1 MSQAQY
7 TIELQVTT
15 SERLDGDSLVEGIL
29 DIIRQHTMPGQVVDA
44 RGILL
49 QVDHGGVVL
58 DYTNGPTDAQLY
70 GAAGDRFVEQGH

>member
-49 QVDHGGVVL
+49 QVDLDGLVL
-58 DYTNGPTDAQLY
+58 DYTDGPTDAQLY
-70 GAAGDRFVEQGH
+70 ARQDARY

>member
-49 QVDHGGVVL
+49 QVDLDGLVL
-58 DYTNGPTDAQLY
+58 DYTDGLTDAQLY
-70 GAAGDRFVEQGH
+70 ARQDVRY